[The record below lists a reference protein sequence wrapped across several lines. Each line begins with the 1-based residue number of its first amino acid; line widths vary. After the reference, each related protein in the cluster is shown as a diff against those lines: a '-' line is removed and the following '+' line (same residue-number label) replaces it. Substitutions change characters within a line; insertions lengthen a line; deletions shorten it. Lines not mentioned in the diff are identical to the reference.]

1 MRGFKIS
8 KENYTNRSDNVNR
21 YLSDI
26 SGIPVITP
34 DEEYELAVLA
44 KGGCEKSRIILVES
58 NLRFAVSVAK
68 AYQGSSKLLDLSDL
82 INEANLGLSEASYTF
97 EPDLGFKFISH
108 AIWSIRRRIYEAL
121 GNSKT
126 IRIPSNK
133 VQALRHI
140 GKMQADYLNT
150 NGRLPTSVEVQ
161 EFMRTLHKP
170 IHSTILD
177 IEKMLN
183 SGGMITALDKD
194 GIGDEDTISPIDYVS
209 SSIDSYSNI
218 TEIDSNV
225 IIDKLLKKLKP
236 FERQVVC
243 MRLGI
248 DNHREYSFKQIKYEL
263 GLEIGEEAIRIV
275 FRKALRRIKV
285 NNLNFI
291 NNEIY

>member
-8 KENYTNRSDNVNR
+8 TENYTDRSDNVSR

-26 SGIPVITP
+26 SGIPTITP
-34 DEEYELAVLA
+34 EKEYELAVLA
-44 KGGCEKSRIILVES
+44 KGGCEKSRIMLVES

-68 AYQGSSKLLDLSDL
+68 AYQGASKLLNLNDL
-82 INEANLGLSEASYTF
+82 INEANLGLSEASRTF

-108 AIWSIRRRIYEAL
+108 AIWSMRRRIHEAL

-133 VQALRHI
+133 IQTLRHI
-140 GKMQADYLNT
+140 GKMQADYVNA
-150 NGRLPTSVEVQ
+150 NGRMPTSVEVQ
-161 EFMRTLHKP
+161 DFMHTLPVP
-170 IHSTILD
+170 IRSTLLD
-177 IEKMLN
+177 IEKLLD
-183 SGGMITALDKD
+183 SGGMVTALDK
-194 GIGDEDTISPIDYVS
+194 GSVGDEDTVSPIDYVS
-209 SSIDSYSNI
+209 SNIDSYSNI

-248 DNHREYSFKQIKYEL
+248 DNHREYSFRQIKYAL
-263 GLEIGEEAIRIV
+263 GLEVSEEAIRIA
-275 FRKALRRIKV
+275 FRKALRTVRI

>member
-209 SSIDSYSNI
+209 SNIDSYSNI

-243 MRLGI
+243 MKLGI
-248 DNHREYSFKQIKYEL
+248 DNYSEHSFSQIKDEL

>member
-8 KENYTNRSDNVNR
+8 TENYTNRSDNVNR

-34 DEEYELAVLA
+34 EEEHTLAMLA
-44 KGGCEKSRIILVES
+44 KGGCEKSRLTLVES

-68 AYQGSSKLLDLSDL
+68 AYQGSSKLLNLNDL

-108 AIWSIRRRIYEAL
+108 AIWSIRRRIHEAL

-133 VQALRHI
+133 IQTLRHI
-140 GKMQADYLNT
+140 GKMQADYLNA
-150 NGRLPTSVEVQ
+150 NGRMPTSVDVQ
-161 EFMRTLHKP
+161 EFMRTLPVP
-170 IHSTILD
+170 IHSTLRD

-183 SGGMITALDKD
+183 SGGMITALDK
-194 GIGDEDTISPIDYVS
+194 GNAGEDTVSPIDYVS

-218 TEIDSNV
+218 AEIDSKV
-225 IIDKLLKKLKP
+225 IIDKLLKKLRP
-236 FERQVVC
+236 LERQIVC
-243 MRLGI
+243 MKLGI
-248 DNHREYSFKQIKYEL
+248 DNHREYSIRQIKDKL
-263 GLEIGEEAIRIV
+263 DLEIGEEAIRVI
-275 FRKALRRIKV
+275 FRKALRTIRV

-291 NNEIY
+291 NNELH